1 MAFLK
6 KAAVL
11 GSNDYYEVNPQAKKY
26 LFRDYGFKET
36 ASGNLQLIRPLDTNL
51 QNKQSPKLKITVAE
65 DLQTLKMSITTA
77 NGMKALNIF
86 NSAAHQDKQ
95 EQFNYLMADMVHAGC
110 LVKSE

>member
-1 MAFLK
+1 MAHRLEIRYNEVKRTWRGILMAFLK

-51 QNKQSPKLKITVAE
+51 QNKQSPKLKI
-65 DLQTLKMSITTA
+65 K
-77 NGMKALNIF
+77 
-86 NSAAHQDKQ
+86 
-95 EQFNYLMADMVHAGC
+95 
-110 LVKSE
+110 